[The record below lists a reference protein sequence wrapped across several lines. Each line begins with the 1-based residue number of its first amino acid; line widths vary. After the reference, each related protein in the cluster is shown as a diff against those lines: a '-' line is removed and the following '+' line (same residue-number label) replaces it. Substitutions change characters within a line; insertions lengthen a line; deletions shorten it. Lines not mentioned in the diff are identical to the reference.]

1 MRAEH
6 TGPRDT
12 TALYTRVTTKTIRE
26 IMSPLERLAAADPN
40 NADRQRDLSVS
51 YSKIGDVLKAEGKL
65 DEARG
70 QPRD

>member
-40 NADRQRDLSVS
+40 NADRQRDLLR
-51 YSKIGDVLKAEGKL
+51 G
-65 DEARG
+65 ARG
-70 QPRD
+70 SAIRAWCARRWH